1 LLVLAGSVVYA
12 ASNEGTQT
20 YRGNGVSFDYP
31 AGWEEGSIQGG
42 GSNALWETTVGVGK
56 LDLVLVEAYRLTP
69 PVTAENLD
77 AAKADFD
84 EQVRRLVE
92 QNGGTVQAGP
102 EDITVAGKPGLRFR
116 ATGTADDGTPTE
128 YTLVLI
134 IDGATM
140 YTLNCQ
146 YTAESAEEIEH
157 GCEQIVR
164 TFKVELAAT

>member
-1 LLVLAGSVVYA
+1 
-12 ASNEGTQT
+12 
-20 YRGNGVSFDYP
+20 
-31 AGWEEGSIQGG
+31 
-42 GSNALWETTVGVGK
+42 
-56 LDLVLVEAYRLTP
+56 
-69 PVTAENLD
+69 
-77 AAKADFD
+77 
-84 EQVRRLVE
+84 
-92 QNGGTVQAGP
+92 
-102 EDITVAGKPGLRFR
+102 VAGKPGLRFR

-146 YTAESAEEIEH
+146 YTAESADEIEH